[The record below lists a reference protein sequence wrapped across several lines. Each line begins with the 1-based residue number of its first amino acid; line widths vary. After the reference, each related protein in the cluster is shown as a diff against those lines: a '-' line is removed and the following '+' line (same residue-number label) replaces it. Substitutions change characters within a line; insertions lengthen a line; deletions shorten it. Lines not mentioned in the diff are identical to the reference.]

1 MALLCLFEAVRFQLL
16 FESVDR
22 LVKWRRRPRA
32 QKQEAFPCAK
42 TLSLSRPSGRKR
54 DLVFLTDHI
63 CCLAGNF
70 EIPYIQQLDFTP
82 TTRIKDLPD
91 LFFPRICLVGCTKA
105 MCFTAFLRRYKQK
118 TLVGTMGFGVKC
130 TR

>member
-1 MALLCLFEAVRFQLL
+1 MALLCLFEAMRFQLL
-16 FESVDR
+16 FESGDR
-22 LVKWRRRPRA
+22 LVKWRRRLRA

-54 DLVFLTDHI
+54 DLVFLADHI
-63 CCLAGNF
+63 CCVAGNF
-70 EIPYIQQLDFTP
+70 EIPYSNLTS
-82 TTRIKDLPD
+82 LPPPGSKICQTY
-91 LFFPRICLVGCTKA
+91 FFPRICLVGCTKA